1 MQKEKETYK
10 DLPFKDKAGYITAF
24 ALIAS
29 GIVIAFLSF
38 FLNNHDIATGIL
50 IYIAQAFMVG
60 GSLLGST
67 LYFKSKWIEIDARTK
82 EEIKR
87 EVSKALESENS

>member
-10 DLPFKDKAGYITAF
+10 DLSFKDKAGYLTAF
-24 ALIAS
+24 TLIGS
-29 GIVIAFLSF
+29 GIIIAFLSF
-38 FLNNHDIATGIL
+38 FLNEYNIATGIL

-82 EEIKR
+82 EEIQR
-87 EVSKALESENS
+87 EVSKALEQENP